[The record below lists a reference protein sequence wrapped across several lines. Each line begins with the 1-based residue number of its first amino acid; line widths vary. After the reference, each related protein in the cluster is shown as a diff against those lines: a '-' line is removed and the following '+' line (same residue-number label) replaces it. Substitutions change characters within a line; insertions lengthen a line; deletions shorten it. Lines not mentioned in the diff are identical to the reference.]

1 VLSELQVGGLEFLRR
16 HATDVMSVFAE
27 ECNLKLKCGRS
38 SRPGLSPNSM
48 QLIVIL
54 SHANKT
60 QFDLT

>member
-16 HATDVMSVFAE
+16 HATDVNAE